1 MPLSSRAWTADAV
14 RALPDDG
21 QRYEL
26 VHGELLVTPAPRL
39 LHQIIVSSLGDAL
52 AVACRP
58 SSGYMKLTSPA
69 DISWGSDSLV
79 QPDIF
84 VVPRA
89 EAATLDWARVRTLVL
104 VVEVLSPSTARHD
117 REQKRRLYQEH
128 GAGAI
133 WLVDADRRQ
142 VEAWTPEA
150 RFPTIETERLAW
162 RPDAT
167 AEPLVTIALSEL
179 FAAL

>member
-39 LHQIIVSSLGDAL
+39 LHQMIVSQLADAL
-52 AVACRP
+52 AVACGP
-58 SSGYMKLTSPA
+58 SSGYMRLTSPA

-84 VVPRA
+84 VVPRL
-89 EAATLDWARVRTLVL
+89 ETVSLDWARVRTLVL
-104 VVEVLSPSTARHD
+104 VAEVLSPSTARHD

-128 GAGAI
+128 GVGAI

-142 VEAWTPEA
+142 VEVWTPAA
-150 RFPTIETERLAW
+150 RFPTIETERLIW
-162 RPDAT
+162 QPDVS

-179 FAAL
+179 FGAT

>member
-1 MPLSSRAWTADAV
+1 MV

-21 QRYEL
+21 QRHEL
-26 VHGELLVTPAPRL
+26 VFGELVVTPAPRV
-39 LHQIIVSSLGDAL
+39 LHQLIVSRLGDAL
-52 AVACRP
+52 AVACGP
-58 SSGYMKLTSPA
+58 SSGYVKLTSPA

-79 QPDIF
+79 QPDLF

-89 EAATLDWARVRTLVL
+89 EAATLDWARMRTLVL
-104 VVEVLSPSTARHD
+104 VAEVLSPSTARHD

-128 GAGAI
+128 WVGAI
-133 WLVDADRRQ
+133 WLVDPDRRQ
-142 VEAWTPEA
+142 VEVWTPAA

-162 RPDAT
+162 RPDA
-167 AEPLVTIALSEL
+167 AAGPLVTIALSEL